1 MSFKTTFYTKD
12 KDMQRYLDILINK
25 NVVDVPPRIA
35 QDIGRIKAI
44 RKIREID
51 DSKNPLILIG
61 KDRLQDRSIIKIRDP
76 VKIVKIGNKY
86 RFSF

>member
-25 NVVDVPPRIA
+25 SVVDVPSHIA

-44 RKIREID
+44 RKIRKID
-51 DSKNPLILIG
+51 DSKNPLIIIG
-61 KDRLQDRSIIKIRDP
+61 KDRLQDRSIIKIREP
-76 VKIVKIGNKY
+76 FKIIKVGNKY
-86 RFSF
+86 RFSL